1 MHLRFPDLN
10 VQDDD
15 KPGDQK
21 PKGKKRPKSD
31 AKAALE
37 LLSHLKKWLLFFW
50 PPEVAGFK
58 KRSKNRPRKPA
69 KKRNVNHPNDDCMS
83 RDTNQVQYSIWRPLG
98 SSVIRV
104 GGPWS

>member
-1 MHLRFPDLN
+1 MCMRHFERLFVNNFFILGHYGNHDNFTFHLN

-21 PKGKKRPKSD
+21 PKGKKRPK
-31 AKAALE
+31 AMQKQ
-37 LLSHLKKWLLFFW
+37 LSSSFHISKKRLLFFW

-69 KKRNVNHPNDDCMS
+69 KKTQREPP
-83 RDTNQVQYSIWRPLG
+83 Y
-98 SSVIRV
+98 
-104 GGPWS
+104 